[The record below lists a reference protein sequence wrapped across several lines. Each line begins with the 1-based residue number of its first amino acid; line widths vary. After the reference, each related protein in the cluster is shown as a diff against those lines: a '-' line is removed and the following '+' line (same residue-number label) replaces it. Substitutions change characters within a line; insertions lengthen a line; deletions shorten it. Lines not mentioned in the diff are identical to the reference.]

1 MTGVTGE
8 GLGGNVSVNNWGK
21 DFFQLI
27 QIYYFQ
33 FKVIW
38 INTWLLWLFFAFT
51 FGWRSLFLWFA
62 LYCFLMSS
70 DWRPSEPQ
78 DMLGHVWNAL
88 TFLLFLFLFSSFIL
102 WPTGFLINLWHNASG
117 KIYIFNFYI
126 EGGQISSGIPRL
138 AGFQIDP
145 SGSAEADAT
154 VCPLL
159 CCCFPISNRTTT
171 KMPPPHWN
179 KFSNKKVINSCSC
192 PTFILCGL
200 MLFSLFFRRLHNL
213 RSDLFL
219 DPKCVWLCGGG
230 RRELPS
236 QPVWSA
242 GTDGRTGNHQ
252 IEHRWDVESLET
264 G

>member
-1 MTGVTGE
+1 MA
-8 GLGGNVSVNNWGK
+8 
-21 DFFQLI
+21 
-27 QIYYFQ
+27 
-33 FKVIW
+33 
-38 INTWLLWLFFAFT
+38 FFAFT
-51 FGWRSLFLWFA
+51 FGWRFLFLWFA

-171 KMPPPHWN
+171 KMPPPHTE
-179 KFSNKKVINSCSC
+179 INSPTKKSSIVAAAPHLSSVDSC
-192 PTFILCGL
+192 YSPF
-200 MLFSLFFRRLHNL
+200 
-213 RSDLFL
+213 FL
-219 DPKCVWLCGGG
+219 DAYTISEVTYSWTRNASDSVVVEGESSRLNQYDLLGQTVGQETIKSSTGEMSRAWKQVKV
-230 RRELPS
+230 ELNPS
-236 QPVWSA
+236 PLPLLKEEANS
-242 GTDGRTGNHQ
+242 
-252 IEHRWDVESLET
+252 I
-264 G
+264 